1 MYFCLETVDKGFC
14 IDDIC
19 NNYII
24 IFYRNI
30 EIVNL
35 LPTGHKLG
43 EPSPLFTKIDVAKI
57 EELKQKF
64 AGSQNDRKNNHSTD
78 SNIVADVKII
88 EEEIAKQVCKKHMN
102 VFYLFINLF
111 I

>member
-1 MYFCLETVDKGFC
+1 MIWV
-14 IDDIC
+14 
-19 NNYII
+19 II

-43 EPSPLFTKIDVAKI
+43 EPSPLFAKIDVAKI

-64 AGSQNDRKNNHSTD
+64 AGSQNDRKNNHSD
-78 SNIVADVKII
+78 SNIGADVKII
-88 EEEIAKQVCKKHMN
+88 EGKIAKQVCKRH
-102 VFYLFINLF
+102 INLF
-111 I
+111 YWFLS